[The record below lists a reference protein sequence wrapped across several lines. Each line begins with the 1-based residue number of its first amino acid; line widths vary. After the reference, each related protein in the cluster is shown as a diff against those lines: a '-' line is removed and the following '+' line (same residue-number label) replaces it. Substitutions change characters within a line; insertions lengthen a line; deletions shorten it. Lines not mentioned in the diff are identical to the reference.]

1 MQELLLLW
9 PKIVSLKQLKLIQS
23 WPKIHYCIFD
33 FQTKYFVRFKR
44 LFLIQKKERKL
55 QSKCIQRNEYDFEQQ
70 REKKSSKQFEPL
82 FLDELWVL
90 TLNMMASI
98 LTSKYGGSV
107 CSTDSI
113 LTDLCRFSAKAFS
126 HSKVRGSTFN

>member
-1 MQELLLLW
+1 MFKDYARITTSMAKNSVIETFQVDTVMA
-9 PKIVSLKQLKLIQS
+9 KNMYTIV
-23 WPKIHYCIFD
+23 
-33 FQTKYFVRFKR
+33 
-44 LFLIQKKERKL
+44 FLIFVQKMERKL
-55 QSKCIQRNEYDFEQQ
+55 QSKCIKRNEYDLEQQ

-82 FLDELWVL
+82 FFWDELWVL